1 MLAGN
6 VIGPNVDWSQ
16 QVKPALSIAAVL
28 KPDAVTGVATGT
40 TEPVEDEAWDAQ
52 NADFVEQEAIT
63 ELQNWEPDDATP
75 VTAAVGL
82 PDSAEPVDP
91 DLVEALRRTNLYR
104 RKHQVS
110 GR

>member
-82 PDSAEPVDP
+82 RPAEPVDP